1 MIDRKIGR
9 LAQLFLL
16 LFAITAA
23 LLFYWQVVDANYLV
37 NRPENQRLYLA
48 QQAIHRGTI
57 YDRGGVAL
65 ARTTFDKSG
74 SPRRTYPYPSLG
86 ALLGY
91 HSWRYGN
98 AGLEAAYNDYLN
110 GQAVLQPVDNPI
122 RRLLGEPVVG
132 DDLHLTIDARIQQ
145 IVTGA
150 MGHGPGACIVADP
163 RTGAILALDSQP
175 WFDPNRVDESA
186 YWTTMRARTDSPF
199 LDRALQGLYPPG
211 STFKVVTLAAA
222 YDSRTFTP
230 STVLAGQEATG
241 PLYVD
246 GYLLRSDINNL
257 PPGVGAVTTV
267 DAFKYSDNI
276 AFATIG
282 MNLGPRI
289 FLDYAQRF
297 GFGRSI
303 PFQLPVKQSS
313 VTAHPSSFS
322 QLDLAESAFGQGGV
336 LSTPLQMLLVDEAMA
351 HGGAEPQPYVVAG
364 VTAPN
369 KEILQQTAP
378 GIWAHPISA
387 WTATQMKAAMTA
399 AVEAPGGSGFLARVP
414 GVVVAGKTGTAQA
427 PSGPPH
433 AWFIGFAPADHPR
446 LAVVVF
452 KEHRGEGYSQA
463 APIAG
468 RIIRQALPLVR

>member
-1 MIDRKIGR
+1 MINRKIGR
-9 LAQLFLL
+9 LAQLFMI
-16 LFAITAA
+16 LFALTAA

-37 NRPENQRLYLA
+37 NRPENQRLRLA
-48 QQAIHRGTI
+48 QHAIHRGTI
-57 YDRGGVAL
+57 YDRRGAAL
-65 ARTTFDKSG
+65 ARTTFGADGTST
-74 SPRRTYPYPSLG
+74 RAYPYPSLG

-98 AGLEAAYNDYLN
+98 AGLEAAYNDFLN

-145 IVTGA
+145 IVTDA
-150 MGHGPGACIVADP
+150 MGRGPGACIVADP
-163 RTGAILALDSQP
+163 RTGAILALESQP
-175 WFDPNRVDESA
+175 WFDPNRVDDSD
-186 YWTTMRARTDSPF
+186 YWTAMRARTDSPF

-211 STFKVVTLAAA
+211 STFKALTLAAA
-222 YDSRTFTP
+222 YDSRKYSP
-230 STVLAGQEATG
+230 STVLTGQDATG

-257 PPGVGAVTTV
+257 PPGVSAVTTV

-313 VTAHPSSFS
+313 VTAHPASFS

-336 LSTPLQMLLVDEAMA
+336 LSTPLQMLLVDEAIA

-369 KEILQQTAP
+369 REISQQTAP
-378 GIWAHPISA
+378 GVWAHPISA
-387 WTATQMKAAMTA
+387 RTAAKMRAAMTA
-399 AVEAPGGSGFLARVP
+399 VVEAPGGSGFLARVP

-427 PSGPPH
+427 PSGPAH

-452 KEHRGEGYSQA
+452 KEHGGEGFSQA

-468 RIIRQALPLVR
+468 SIIRQALPLVR